1 MRRPAALLL
10 PLALALSPLALAGGS
25 GGPRPENI
33 HPDGTYAAGQVLARL
48 QHPAV
53 TLEAVSG
60 FRWNDITGMR
70 VRAGGAVRVFGA
82 WRSIANPTF
91 WPTLQAADLTGD
103 GRPEVLAQLMVGEGT
118 GYAVFDAH
126 VLALPDAR
134 NAALRELKVAD
145 PLGAIRA
152 RVTFLPSAL
161 TIGGVRHTLELPE
174 GVPAV
179 ASRIGDQLH
188 WSVRG
193 GRLVAEAVVQ
203 QDWAFSGTLLLTY
216 RVQGGEFVP
225 DRVEYDPSIQD

>member
-1 MRRPAALLL
+1 
-10 PLALALSPLALAGGS
+10 
-25 GGPRPENI
+25 
-33 HPDGTYAAGQVLARL
+33 
-48 QHPAV
+48 
-53 TLEAVSG
+53 LEAVNG

-91 WPTLQAADLTGD
+91 WPTLQAADLPGD

-203 QDWAFSGTLLLTY
+203 QDWAFLGTLLLTY
-216 RVQGGEFVP
+216 RVQGGGFVP